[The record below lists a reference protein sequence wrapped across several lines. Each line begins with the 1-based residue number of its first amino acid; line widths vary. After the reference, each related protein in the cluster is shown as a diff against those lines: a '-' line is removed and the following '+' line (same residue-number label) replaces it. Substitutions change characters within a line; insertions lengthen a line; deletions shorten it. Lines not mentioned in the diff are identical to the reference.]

1 MEKKQSYTSQYLLM
15 FDRLPPLLM
24 TMDYESDFYQD
35 LMFDAI
41 INEKPITEEDIER
54 KLKEQKI
61 IYDTTNE
68 LKEKPNANQVK

>member
-41 INEKPITEEDIER
+41 IEEKAITEEDIER
-54 KLKEQKI
+54 KLKEEKV
-61 IYDTTNE
+61 IYDTSDK
-68 LKEKPNANQVK
+68 LKEKPNAN